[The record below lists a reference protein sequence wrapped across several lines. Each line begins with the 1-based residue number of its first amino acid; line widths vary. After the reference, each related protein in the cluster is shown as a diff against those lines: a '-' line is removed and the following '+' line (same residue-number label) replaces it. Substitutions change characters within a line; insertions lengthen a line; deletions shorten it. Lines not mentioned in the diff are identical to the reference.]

1 MKKRKANT
9 NLIDYVVKF
18 RILPLFCS
26 TNKIMLKLW
35 LIYCCLKLK
44 ILTASMSIFRLIK
57 NCFYEK
63 EKLWES
69 CMNDLRNQMHYYFL
83 TSTNKWTLKL
93 WFIYCCLKLKI
104 LTAYINSFRLWIK
117 KTSMKKEKWPKVCIC
132 INSNCM
138 EKFVML
144 IVATMIL
151 HVPNTKNKITWN

>member
-1 MKKRKANT
+1 M
-9 NLIDYVVKF
+9 NLVNYVVKF
-18 RILPLFCS
+18 RILPFFCS
-26 TNKIMLKLW
+26 TNKITLKLW

-69 CMNDLRNQMHYYFL
+69 CMNDSRNQIHYYFL

-104 LTAYINSFRLWIK
+104 LTAYINIFRLQIK
-117 KTSMKKEKWPKVCIC
+117 RLPWKKEKWPKVCIS
-132 INSNCM
+132 INSDCM
-138 EKFVML
+138 EKAVMF
-144 IVATMIL
+144 IATAMVW
-151 HVPNTKNKITWN
+151 HVPHTKNKITCN